1 MFAGKV
7 SKCIPVLSYPLRS
20 VHSPLFVQGTPRDT
34 QPYRE
39 IQYTAHPSLALPS
52 SIMNFPSAEE
62 LFASG
67 GLVIQAAAVAGANEL
82 SETNQSKARGRFA
95 QPRKHHSIYEVYNWM
110 GAPTF

>member
-20 VHSPLFVQGTPRDT
+20 VYSPLFVHDTPQDT

-39 IQYTAHPSLALPS
+39 IQYAAHPSLALPS

-67 GLVIQAAAVAGANEL
+67 GLEREEESSSTLSTFAMIEQFLWWKVVAG
-82 SETNQSKARGRFA
+82 QK
-95 QPRKHHSIYEVYNWM
+95 Y
-110 GAPTF
+110 